1 MIRAFPGWDC
11 GDWSRTAVGLVTA
24 TRNWACYR
32 LAVVTVHPILTC
44 SDTGSFLQ
52 SARGRSGV
60 APSMAIQALCTGRMP
75 GRLGGGTSRFSTADY
90 TEVRVT

>member
-52 SARGRSGV
+52 SARGRSGLHRRWQSKRCALEGCPAGWGV
-60 APSMAIQALCTGRMP
+60 ALHAFPPQTTLKTG
-75 GRLGGGTSRFSTADY
+75 
-90 TEVRVT
+90 